1 VSEAESSARTQDRP
15 DADFIRTFP
24 CGGCGAKL
32 SFAPGTRTLQCAF
45 CGTANDIEVDDGRIE
60 ELPFDTF
67 LKALEGHEEMVQVET
82 VKCAKCGA
90 EQTLGENLFASACT
104 FCSSPIVSKG
114 YAARRVKPRAIVPFQ
129 VDRARAQD
137 EFRRWVKSLWLAP
150 NDLKRYAQSDA
161 GLTGLYLPYW
171 TYDCN
176 TATHYTGERG
186 DDYYTDDRVETT
198 DSQGRTSVSIQRR
211 KHTRW
216 TAASGSVGAF
226 HDDVIVMASHSLPQ
240 TMHGAATA
248 WNLKGLVAYQPEFV
262 TGFRAEAYQVG
273 LREGFPIAKEKIDA
287 TVYGLIRRDIGGDQQ
302 RVHQVSTQYSNVT
315 FKHVLLPV
323 WISAYRYRDKVF
335 RFLVNGQTG
344 EVSGESPMSWA
355 KVTMIT
361 IAIVV
366 IVFILLVLF
375 SN

>member
-1 VSEAESSARTQDRP
+1 
-15 DADFIRTFP
+15 
-24 CGGCGAKL
+24 
-32 SFAPGTRTLQCAF
+32 
-45 CGTANDIEVDDGRIE
+45 
-60 ELPFDTF
+60 
-67 LKALEGHEEMVQVET
+67 
-82 VKCAKCGA
+82 
-90 EQTLGENLFASACT
+90 
-104 FCSSPIVSKG
+104 
-114 YAARRVKPRAIVPFQ
+114 
-129 VDRARAQD
+129 
-137 EFRRWVKSLWLAP
+137 VKSLWLAP

-176 TATHYTGERG
+176 TATRYTGERG
-186 DDYYTDDRVETT
+186 DDYYTDETVEST
-198 DSQGRTSVSIQRR
+198 DSQGRTSVSTQRR
-211 KHTRW
+211 KHTNW
-216 TAASGSVGAF
+216 TAVSGSVGAF

-273 LREGFPIAKEKIDA
+273 LREGFPIAKETIDA
-287 TVYGLIRRDIGGDQQ
+287 TVYNLIRRDIGGNQQ

-344 EVSGESPMSWA
+344 EVSGESPTSWV

-361 IAIVV
+361 IAMVV
-366 IVFILLVLF
+366 IIFILLVLF